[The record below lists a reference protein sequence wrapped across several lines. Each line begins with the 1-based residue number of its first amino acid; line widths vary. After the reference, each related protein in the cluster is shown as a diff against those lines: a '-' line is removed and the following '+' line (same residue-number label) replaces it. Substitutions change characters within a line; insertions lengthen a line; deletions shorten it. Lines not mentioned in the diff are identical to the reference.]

1 MAYDIIMNI
10 LALML
15 FGFVTLGVME
25 EIKHERKN

>member
-10 LALML
+10 LALMV
-15 FGFVTLGVME
+15 FSFVILGVME